1 MSSAVSRI
9 VPLTFGWEDLPE
21 TISIHGG
28 DPTVRYREPV
38 PGVLLQIDD
47 GWLLL
52 DTGFNV
58 PLARDPFLH
67 RRFHGRNND
76 IRCELLDDPRDSL
89 EVAFE
94 LVGIDPADVSLVGL
108 SHLHNDHSGGLRWF
122 TERCPVHLQR
132 RELEYGLSL
141 GTPGDGPENHGFFRI
156 DYDDSRIDWQL
167 TDGDT
172 EIAPGVLSVWTPG
185 HTPGHQ
191 SFVITLDAAAADAY
205 GVPGFVLAFDAADLQ
220 RNLDEELAPGG
231 LINHTPAEAIE
242 SIRRLKSI
250 AGQRGY
256 QLVPGHDPHAWPAF
270 TEQVGVAG
278 P

>member
-1 MSSAVSRI
+1 MAGVNRL

-21 TISIHGG
+21 TISISGG
-28 DPTVRYREPV
+28 DPSRRYREPV
-38 PGVLLQIDD
+38 PGVLVQVDG

-58 PLARDPFLH
+58 PLVRDSFL
-67 RRFHGRNND
+67 RERFHGRNSD
-76 IRCELLDDPRDSL
+76 IHAELLPGDRDSL

-94 LVGIDPADVSLVGL
+94 TVGISPDDVTLVAL

-122 TERCPVHLQR
+122 TDRCPVHLQR
-132 RELEYGLSL
+132 RELEYGLSAP
-141 GTPGDGPENHGFFRI
+141 TAAGDSPENHGFFRI
-156 DYDDSRIDWQL
+156 DYDDPQIDWIL
-167 TDGDT
+167 ANDDVD
-172 EIAPGVLSVWTPG
+172 IAPGVRAVLTAG

-191 SFVITLDAAAADAY
+191 SFVIDLEPAAADEY
-205 GVPGFVLAFDAADLQ
+205 GAPGFVLAFDAADLQ
-220 RNLDEELAPGG
+220 RSIDEELSPGG
-231 LINHTPAEAIE
+231 MVDSSPEQGVE

-250 AGQRGY
+250 AAGSGY

-270 TEQVGVAG
+270 TKQLATPG

>member
-1 MSSAVSRI
+1 VSSAVHRI
-9 VPLTFGWEDLPE
+9 IPLTYGWEDLPE
-21 TISIHGG
+21 TISLHGG
-28 DPTVRYREPV
+28 DPAVRYREPV
-38 PGVLLQIDD
+38 PGVLLLTDD

-58 PLARDPFLH
+58 PVARDPFLH

-94 LVGIDPADVSLVGL
+94 RVGIDPFDVTKVAL
-108 SHLHNDHSGGLRWF
+108 SHLHNDHAGGLRWF

-132 RELEYGLSL
+132 RELEYGLSA
-141 GTPGDGPENHGFFRI
+141 GGPGDGPEDHGFFRI
-156 DYDDSRIDWQL
+156 DYDDPRVDWRL
-167 TDGDT
+167 SDGDT
-172 EIAPGVLSVWTPG
+172 GIAPGVRAVATPG

-191 SFVITLDAAAADAY
+191 SFVVTLDARAAADY

-220 RNLDEELAPGG
+220 RNLDEEIAPGG
-231 LINHTPAEAIE
+231 LINHTPEQAVE
-242 SIRRLKSI
+242 SILRLKAI
-250 AGQRGY
+250 ATGHGY

-270 TEQVGVAG
+270 TKQAGVAG